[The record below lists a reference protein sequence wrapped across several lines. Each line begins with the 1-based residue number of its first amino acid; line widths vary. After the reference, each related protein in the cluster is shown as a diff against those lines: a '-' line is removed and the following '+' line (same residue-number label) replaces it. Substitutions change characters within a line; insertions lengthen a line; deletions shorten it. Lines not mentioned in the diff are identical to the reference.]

1 LYLQA
6 ARKYWAEI
14 HQIHIRFNHV
24 TKYSLGFYSRSGWS
38 GSWNGSASS
47 APGSWALV
55 RVCPCFALTAT
66 AFRCCWCRG
75 SRLVLSAPG
84 SWTRIM
90 LQVKLALLM
99 LQRPICQLGLRI
111 LGGLESGEGFIVGS
125 FFQVRH
131 VLPDTPNQI

>member
-6 ARKYWAEI
+6 ARKYRAEI
-14 HQIHIRFNHV
+14 HQIHIRFTHV
-24 TKYSLGFYSRSGWS
+24 TKLGFYSRSGWS
-38 GSWNGSASS
+38 GSWSGSASS
-47 APGSWALV
+47 AGSWALV

-75 SRLVLSAPG
+75 SRLVPSAPG

-90 LQVKLALLM
+90 LQVKLALLT

-125 FFQVRH
+125 LSQVRH
-131 VLPDTPNQI
+131 VLPDTPKQI

>member
-6 ARKYWAEI
+6 VGKYRAEI
-14 HQIHIRFNHV
+14 HQIHIRFTHV

-38 GSWNGSASS
+38 GSWSGSASS

-66 AFRCCWCRG
+66 ALVSRISSG
-75 SRLVLSAPG
+75 SFGTGFLV
-84 SWTRIM
+84 

-99 LQRPICQLGLRI
+99 LQLPICQLGLRI
-111 LGGLESGEGFIVGS
+111 LGGLESGEGFIIGS
-125 FFQVRH
+125 LFQVRL
-131 VLPDTPNQI
+131 VLPDTSNQI

>member
-6 ARKYWAEI
+6 ARKYRAEI
-14 HQIHIRFNHV
+14 HQIHIRFTHV
-24 TKYSLGFYSRSGWS
+24 TEYSLGFYSLSGWS
-38 GSWNGSASS
+38 GSWSGSASS

-66 AFRCCWCRG
+66 ALV
-75 SRLVLSAPG
+75 SRISSGFPSAPG
-84 SWTRIM
+84 SWTWIM

-99 LQRPICQLGLRI
+99 LQRPICQFGVRI

-125 FFQVRH
+125 LFQVKH

>member
-6 ARKYWAEI
+6 ARKYRAKI
-14 HQIHIRFNHV
+14 HQIHIRFTHV
-24 TKYSLGFYSRSGWS
+24 TKNSLEFYSRCGWS
-38 GSWNGSASS
+38 GSSSGSASS

-55 RVCPCFALTAT
+55 RVCSCTALTAT

-75 SRLVLSAPG
+75 SRLVPSAPG